1 MTISRPKLAAVIV
14 RGQSLVVQ
22 ASSQHDP
29 YPSFGPTWVS
39 EPVPSDISPEEL
51 GQLVQ
56 DALRRSNNEPWTRPV
71 GQPAD
76 PRETLASR
84 ALGARTERV
93 LVRDGARHVSIL
105 VHQGRMVLRPS
116 ENDHRGGGFSGIG
129 GAERE
134 LPEDP
139 DAETLGREI
148 LAALADCR

>member
-1 MTISRPKLAAVIV
+1 MPVSRPKSASVTAFDGAIV
-14 RGQSLVVQ
+14 VE
-22 ASSQHDP
+22 ADSQHDP
-29 YPSFGPTWVS
+29 YPSFGPVWVS

-71 GQPAD
+71 GQPTD

-84 ALGARTERV
+84 ALGARNERA

-105 VHQGRMVLRPS
+105 VHKERMVLRPS
-116 ENDHRGGGFSGIG
+116 ENDHRGGGFSGIR
-129 GAERE
+129 GARRE
-134 LPEDP
+134 LPQDP